1 MSVTPVIIDN
11 LPTLTI
17 NGLNPATTIDGVN
30 DLIPIY
36 TASATATQGIN
47 RQTLLGVTG
56 QPADI
61 NSTQTLTNKTIT
73 APTISAP
80 TLSGTVLGTYTLG
93 GTPTFPATVLTTTG
107 TQTVTNKT
115 INFSNN
121 TISNVSGGNLTA
133 LSVTA
138 TQIANNTITATQ
150 IASGG
155 IDYANL
161 LSTIF
166 SGQIVSYANTGT
178 AGGYIY
184 YLNMGGF
191 KVYFGYS
198 GNTVTCAGNTGT
210 SVTWVTKGE
219 TANIVGGSAAGAPT
233 GNLFVTSSVD
243 RGNPTIT
250 QNILNLSAAGSGGGV
265 AGYAGFWFMA
275 IGY

>member
-166 SGQIVSYANTGT
+166 SGQILTVANSGT
-178 AGGYIY
+178 AGGTFSYINLGGIKLCWIDSASVAMTASPAGY
-184 YLNMGGF
+184 TFVLPSGFFSGITFATSSAMNMTGFANAYTSIQGLSTTTMTVYLTGG
-191 KVYFGYS
+191 G
-198 GNTVTCAGNTGT
+198 TGT
-210 SVTWVTKGE
+210 SGI
-219 TANIVGGSAAGAPT
+219 NLLLIGS
-233 GNLFVTSSVD
+233 
-243 RGNPTIT
+243 
-250 QNILNLSAAGSGGGV
+250 
-265 AGYAGFWFMA
+265 
-275 IGY
+275 